1 MKIRCPECG
10 ASGNVDER
18 LIPDGGR
25 FVRCP
30 RCKNRFMVERGLE
43 GEGRDAP
50 YYSPRDPFYHPLDGY
65 DPMSEEDLFLFWWFF
80 FGCFFWF
87 SWLFF
92 WWFFFRRFFFMLK
105 FLF

>member
-1 MKIRCPECG
+1 MVGLVVIYRRGSDAVKIRCPECG

-43 GEGRDAP
+43 EAEVVEGERHSLT
-50 YYSPRDPFYHPLDGY
+50 YSIDYDPTYHPTGGGD
-65 DPMSEEDLFLFWWFF
+65 DESDEDLFLFWW
-80 FGCFFWF
+80 
-87 SWLFF
+87 LF
-92 WWFFFRRFFFMLK
+92 
-105 FLF
+105 